1 MTTHEGDGTRTPD
14 GTPAPNEQPALD
26 GTRGSAGL
34 TVGAAAALVGV
45 SVRTLHHWDRI
56 GLARASGRTWSDYRV
71 YDDNDIARLH
81 RVLVY
86 RELGF
91 PLAEIGALLDDPEV
105 DERAHLNRQRRLLV
119 ERISHLQ
126 EMVSAVDRLKEAI
139 DVNAPL
145 TPEDRAEIFGTDWDP
160 NWQDE
165 AAERW
170 GDTPQWEQ
178 SQQRTAK
185 MDKEEWKR
193 VKAETDALNA
203 DLAAAMRA
211 GVDPG
216 SAEAATLV
224 ERHRASISQFYDCSR
239 SMQVLLARMYRQDE
253 RFAATYEALEPG
265 LTDWLVAA
273 VEAGARAHG
282 VDPDTATWD

>member
-1 MTTHEGDGTRTPD
+1 MTTHEGDGT
-14 GTPAPNEQPALD
+14 PAPD

-105 DERAHLNRQRRLLV
+105 NERAHLNRQRRLLV

-145 TPEDRAEIFGTDWDP
+145 TPEDRAEIFGTD
-160 NWQDE
+160 
-165 AAERW
+165 
-170 GDTPQWEQ
+170 GDRTGRTKPPSAGATPR
-178 SQQRTAK
+178 S
-185 MDKEEWKR
+185 
-193 VKAETDALNA
+193 
-203 DLAAAMRA
+203 
-211 GVDPG
+211 G
-216 SAEAATLV
+216 S
-224 ERHRASISQFYDCSR
+224 SR
-239 SMQVLLARMYRQDE
+239 SSARR
-253 RFAATYEALEPG
+253 RWTRRSGSGSRPRR
-265 LTDWLVAA
+265 T
-273 VEAGARAHG
+273 R
-282 VDPDTATWD
+282 